1 MDVFVIRHAKAESR
15 SRWDGDDRDRPL
27 TDKGRAQARALVGL
41 LERSEI
47 TRVIS
52 SPYRRCIETVA
63 PLAERLGV
71 TLEADETLAEGQD
84 WADALRIVESATAPV
99 ALCSH
104 GDVIGHLIDRLVL
117 RGVPVDDD
125 RLEKGSTWVLQIEA
139 GDVTKARYL
148 GPPG

>member
-1 MDVFVIRHAKAESR
+1 MDVFVVRHAKAGSR

-27 TDKGRAQARALVGL
+27 TDNGKAQAAAIADHLGRQQI
-41 LERSEI
+41 S
-47 TRVIS
+47 RVIS
-52 SPYRRCIETVA
+52 SPYARCIETVV

-71 TLEADETLAEGQD
+71 TIETDETLSEGQD
-84 WADALRIVESATAPV
+84 WADALRIAEAATAPLV
-99 ALCSH
+99 LCSH
-104 GDVIGHLIDRLVL
+104 GDVIGDLIGRLVL